1 MTINTIAK
9 MAGVSPATVSR
20 YLNQGYVSEEKKE
33 RIRNVIEQTGYSPS
47 PSAQM
52 LRTGKNHLVGVI
64 VPRINSEPVA
74 EMVEGI
80 TRIMAQAGYQIL
92 LANTSNQVEKELE
105 FLKIFRTNN
114 VDGVIFMGT
123 LMSKRHLTVMR
134 SYLATEILLKRDC
147 REIAYIGV
155 TLKDR
160 AVGRNRRI
168 GFTDALAQYQIQPDE
183 RRMVETQFDMEDG
196 YEAAR
201 ILMERNVPFD
211 GIFCATAEL
220 AFGAMSYLRQRFP
233 SLIAQAVQKQQP
245 CCWI

>member
-92 LANTSNQVEKELE
+92 LANTSNQVC
-105 FLKIFRTNN
+105 
-114 VDGVIFMGT
+114 
-123 LMSKRHLTVMR
+123 
-134 SYLATEILLKRDC
+134 LLYTSPSPRD
-147 REIAYIGV
+147 
-155 TLKDR
+155 
-160 AVGRNRRI
+160 
-168 GFTDALAQYQIQPDE
+168 
-183 RRMVETQFDMEDG
+183 
-196 YEAAR
+196 
-201 ILMERNVPFD
+201 
-211 GIFCATAEL
+211 
-220 AFGAMSYLRQRFP
+220 S
-233 SLIAQAVQKQQP
+233 
-245 CCWI
+245 

>member
-80 TRIMAQAGYQIL
+80 TYEIPQ
-92 LANTSNQVEKELE
+92 TE
-105 FLKIFRTNN
+105 NN
-114 VDGVIFMGT
+114 VIGISKDFPHQQCGRCHLYGHADVQTPSHCDAFLSKTDCSVGT
-123 LMSKRHLTVMR
+123 AGRNYSKRL
-134 SYLATEILLKRDC
+134 
-147 REIAYIGV
+147 
-155 TLKDR
+155 
-160 AVGRNRRI
+160 
-168 GFTDALAQYQIQPDE
+168 F
-183 RRMVETQFDMEDG
+183 
-196 YEAAR
+196 
-201 ILMERNVPFD
+201 
-211 GIFCATAEL
+211 
-220 AFGAMSYLRQRFP
+220 
-233 SLIAQAVQKQQP
+233 
-245 CCWI
+245 

>member
-92 LANTSNQVEKELE
+92 LANISKNFPHQQCGRCHLYGHADVQTPSHCNA
-105 FLKIFRTNN
+105 FLSKA
-114 VDGVIFMGT
+114 DCSAGT
-123 LMSKRHLTVMR
+123 
-134 SYLATEILLKRDC
+134 A
-147 REIAYIGV
+147 
-155 TLKDR
+155 
-160 AVGRNRRI
+160 GRN
-168 GFTDALAQYQIQPDE
+168 Y
-183 RRMVETQFDMEDG
+183 
-196 YEAAR
+196 
-201 ILMERNVPFD
+201 
-211 GIFCATAEL
+211 
-220 AFGAMSYLRQRFP
+220 S
-233 SLIAQAVQKQQP
+233 
-245 CCWI
+245 